1 MVKCDYC
8 NNVLV
13 PCTRRLPW
21 DEVLFDSMSYVVT
34 PSLGSF
40 IEGWTLII
48 SKRHVT
54 SMSQLLLSEIR
65 ELNSLMPEIRKRVEQ
80 AYGPTVVFEHGPLT
94 AGTEFGCGID
104 HAHFHVVPF
113 NDHIIPLIERELTCI
128 KWRQLEQFEDILQER
143 KSYLFVVDIDA
154 ENGIISNPGCIQSQF
169 MRRILAKYMGVMEY
183 FDYHQYSFEENA
195 SATCR
200 SLRGAFNCVHAVGC

>member
-65 ELNSLMPEIRKRVEQ
+65 ELNSLIPEIRKRVEQ
-80 AYGPTVVFEHGPLT
+80 VYGPTVVFEHGPLT

-113 NDHIIPLIERELTCI
+113 NSHIIPLIERELTCI
-128 KWRQLEQFEDILQER
+128 EWRQLGQFEDILQET

-154 ENGIISNPGCIQSQF
+154 ENGVISNPGCIQSQF
-169 MRRILAKYMGVMEY
+169 MRRILAKYVGMMEY

-195 SATCR
+195 SVTCR
-200 SLRGAFNCVHAVGC
+200 SLRGAFNCLHAVGC

>member
-1 MVKCDYC
+1 MATHEIHKNKCEVNMVKCDYC

-13 PCTRRLPW
+13 PCTSRLPW

-54 SMSQLLLSEIR
+54 SMSQLSLSEIR
-65 ELNSLMPEIRKRVEQ
+65 ELNSLIPEIRKRVEQ
-80 AYGPTVVFEHGPLT
+80 AYGPTIVFEHGPLT

-104 HAHFHVVPF
+104 HAHLHVVPF
-113 NDHIIPLIERELTCI
+113 NHHIIPLIERELACI
-128 KWRQLEQFEDILQER
+128 KWCQLQQF
-143 KSYLFVVDIDA
+143 
-154 ENGIISNPGCIQSQF
+154 
-169 MRRILAKYMGVMEY
+169 
-183 FDYHQYSFEENA
+183 
-195 SATCR
+195 
-200 SLRGAFNCVHAVGC
+200 AFNHSL